1 MKVETI
7 VQLPALQLCVEANM
21 TCNASCFS
29 STVKVESDLKVPE
42 LPSTVDDNKKTR
54 KEKGK
59 PKRHLIEAEET
70 VNKHDST
77 VSSGS
82 SFIVSYM
89 GMTVTCKS
97 AWYHKSVFNAPF
109 RKISNSAQCG
119 RFALILWRL
128 VNGSFFCVF

>member
-1 MKVETI
+1 M
-7 VQLPALQLCVEANM
+7 
-21 TCNASCFS
+21 
-29 STVKVESDLKVPE
+29 KVESDLKVPE

-77 VSSGS
+77 VSSRS

-89 GMTVTCKS
+89 SMTVTCKS
-97 AWYHKSVFNAPF
+97 AWYHKSVFNWLQF
-109 RKISNSAQCG
+109 LFKWKCS
-119 RFALILWRL
+119 LL
-128 VNGSFFCVF
+128 VYYDKT